1 MVARIWRG
9 RTRADEAA
17 EYAKYVERTGVRQQR
32 DTPGN
37 LGSFVLRRD
46 EGSESEFLV
55 VSLWESLV
63 AVRGFAG
70 DRFDAAV
77 YYPEDERF
85 LLEMESQVRHYE
97 VSVWEAA
104 ERCID
109 SRSAVSQIGLIRLP

>member
-9 RTRADEAA
+9 RTRVEQAE
-17 EYAKYVERTGVRQQR
+17 EYANYVERTGVRQQR
-32 DTPGN
+32 ETPGN

-46 EGSESEFLV
+46 EESESEFLV

-70 DRFDAAV
+70 ERFDAAV
-77 YYPEDERF
+77 YYPEDRRF
-85 LLEMESQVRHYE
+85 LLEMESQVRHYD

-104 ERCID
+104 DQCID
-109 SRSAVSQIGLIRLP
+109 STSALSRIGLIRLP

>member
-9 RTRADEAA
+9 RTRVERAE
-17 EYAKYVERTGVRQQR
+17 EYAKYVEKTGVRRQR
-32 DTPGN
+32 ATPGN

-70 DRFDAAV
+70 QRFDAAV
-77 YYPEDERF
+77 YYPDDQRF

-97 VSVWEAA
+97 VSVWEMAGQCTDGTSA
-104 ERCID
+104 L
-109 SRSAVSQIGLIRLP
+109 SRIGLIRLP